1 MWLHCLLH
9 LDACGMT
16 KPQCLSRP
24 TDCKLLT
31 PRSRVLPANNA
42 EKYKGQRQ
50 KQVEAGRPR
59 ADGLHHLPKD
69 VQRGAN
75 EV

>member
-1 MWLHCLLH
+1 
-9 LDACGMT
+9 
-16 KPQCLSRP
+16 
-24 TDCKLLT
+24 
-31 PRSRVLPANNA
+31 VLPANNA